1 MPGDIRI
8 ILIQLSLFASIM
20 FFQCCLEI
28 IDLLEKLKNAGH
40 FKFQKIREF
49 RHSLAREKL
58 QWKTEVRDNL
68 SAFDVACIHFNLKQ
82 VLLYNFILLC
92 S

>member
-1 MPGDIRI
+1 MICI
-8 ILIQLSLFASIM
+8 

-40 FKFQKIREF
+40 FKYQKIREF
-49 RHSLAREKL
+49 RLSLAREKL
-58 QWKTEVRDNL
+58 QWKIEVCDL
-68 SAFDVACIHFNLKQ
+68 SAFGVACIHFNLKQ
-82 VLLYNFILLC
+82 VYYTTLSFCVISLT